1 MTEFKGHSRN
11 IQKGQK
17 RLASEAPFG
26 KDTGMLKIKVR
37 PNKDRDEPMQIE
49 MLRISHIAVAT
60 IKQMKPRLK
69 ELVLSC
75 LPFDCFGKENSDKN
89 CTIFHRSAL
98 LPAPVGEA
106 SLVFCFR

>member
-49 MLRISHIAVAT
+49 MLLQLTYSGGHNKA
-60 IKQMKPRLK
+60 
-69 ELVLSC
+69 
-75 LPFDCFGKENSDKN
+75 D
-89 CTIFHRSAL
+89 
-98 LPAPVGEA
+98 EA
-106 SLVFCFR
+106 KA